1 MKSIKVV
8 AAVIRDGDKVFAT
21 ERGYGEFKDM
31 WEFPGGK
38 VERGEDEREALC
50 REIKEELSAE
60 IAVDKYITTV
70 ECDYPSFHISISF
83 YFCHVVSG
91 SLILLEHE
99 NAMWLDLDNLSSL
112 SWLEADRKALVAIR
126 ESL

>member
-1 MKSIKVV
+1 MKSIRVV
-8 AAVIRDGDKVFAT
+8 AAVIRDGNKVFAT

-38 VERGEDEREALC
+38 VESGEDERDALK
-50 REIKEELSAE
+50 REIREELDTE

-83 YFCHVVSG
+83 YWCHVVSG

-99 NAMWLDLDNLSSL
+99 NAVWLDLNNLGSL
-112 SWLEADRKALVAIR
+112 SWLEADRKALKAIR
-126 ESL
+126 EGL

>member
-21 ERGYGEFKDM
+21 ERGYGEFKYM

-38 VERGEDEREALC
+38 VERGEDEREALR
-50 REIKEELSAE
+50 REIREELSAE
-60 IAVDKYITTV
+60 IAVDKYITRV

-99 NAMWLDLDNLSSL
+99 NALWLDLDNLSSL

>member
-38 VERGEDEREALC
+38 VERGEDEREALR
-50 REIKEELSAE
+50 REIREELSAE

-99 NAMWLDLDNLSSL
+99 NAIWLDLDNLSSL

>member
-38 VERGEDEREALC
+38 VERGEDEREALR
-50 REIKEELSAE
+50 REIREELSAE